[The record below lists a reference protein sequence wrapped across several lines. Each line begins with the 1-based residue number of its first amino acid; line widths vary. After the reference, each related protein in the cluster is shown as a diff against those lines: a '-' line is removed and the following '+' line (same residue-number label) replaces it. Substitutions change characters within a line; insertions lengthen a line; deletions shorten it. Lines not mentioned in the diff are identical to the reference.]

1 LEAYGPVF
9 IGTVIMNGGAV
20 VRPSQ
25 LIASVL
31 RTKGKRVR
39 NLAVLTMLGALTS
52 SCAGLPPLSNAY
64 ARVDAA
70 PDDRCAFGARHE
82 NGSCD
87 VYEVSLAELL
97 VMPERFQQKQ
107 VRVGGYVR
115 LAFEG
120 NTVCERR
127 ETGASCLW
135 LDVEGM
141 KDPGFRKGW
150 AVVEGVFNGENRGH
164 MGGCSGAIE
173 RITGLTKTRR

>member
-1 LEAYGPVF
+1 
-9 IGTVIMNGGAV
+9 M
-20 VRPSQ
+20 
-25 LIASVL
+25 SVL
-31 RTKGKRVR
+31 RTRGKRVR
-39 NLAVLTMLGALTS
+39 SLAILTMLGALTS

-82 NGSCD
+82 NGNCD

-97 VMPERFQQKQ
+97 VMPERFQRKQ

-127 ETGASCLW
+127 DTGASCLW

-141 KDPGFRKGW
+141 KDPGFRRGW

-164 MGGCSGAIE
+164 MGGYSGAIE